1 MHQGAN
7 LLNALSKENEN
18 DGYFKSVQRRDGWLA
33 QPGSVKHGWPDN
45 MAPLQL
51 FIYPQSCC
59 LCHKQSV
66 SSSASILTVTLRKPK
81 GNHQCVHW
89 CKSSTRKRGLCKSA
103 NELLTNTRWSMEVG
117 EWKLL
122 TSVAAVTR
130 SSICLLVMCCHVT
143 VTWLAF
149 PACSV
154 IHDNTKK
161 KSQKRPQASHTV
173 TSVTPFR
180 QRLVRKHGLI
190 IWRYMPKMHLFYIFA
205 NEMRQI
211 KHSRH

>member
-1 MHQGAN
+1 MAD
-7 LLNALSKENEN
+7 LN
-18 DGYFKSVQRRDGWLA
+18 
-33 QPGSVKHGWPDN
+33 N

-59 LCHKQSV
+59 LCHKQSA

-81 GNHQCVHW
+81 GNNHCVHW
-89 CKSSTRKRGLCKSA
+89 CKSSTRRRGLCKSA

-130 SSICLLVMCCHVT
+130 SSICLLVICCHVT

-161 KSQKRPQASHTV
+161 IPKKATSEPYCHVSDAIQAKVSKKTWIDNMAIH
-173 TSVTPFR
+173 
-180 QRLVRKHGLI
+180 
-190 IWRYMPKMHLFYIFA
+190 A
-205 NEMRQI
+205 
-211 KHSRH
+211 